1 MEHQQ
6 EKETSLRDLQTVR
19 EQLETERAKRM
30 QLEKSATNQK
40 AEIARLSDRSVKLD
54 KELNKALKDLKDKEW
69 EIKQLESKQDKTI
82 VEHVHVLEEAKR
94 VTDRQLIEVQ
104 IELEKMKT
112 YARSLQMAK
121 SKMQGEAEDLSLKY
135 VRELKSREQDIKDQ
149 EKKTTETLANLEKE
163 RRAKEEAELHNYRV
177 QTELQQA
184 RQQAEE
190 LSERLVATERS
201 KHALE
206 DELERL
212 VEESTSSDSL
222 AKVQRT
228 YESRIAELETE
239 LDESEMA
246 KVTAL
251 NIRDQ
256 IERQHAEIRNMV
268 LTSSPLD
275 KDFHSKLLRE
285 FQRSEDALKR
295 RMSIRPNHPRLS
307 GTRSLHPKSTTH
319 TSPRKSLGSSQ
330 SPDSAKPSRDAGTKV
345 TVLKQHVEC
354 LQAQMV
360 ASTRVRQHLETTV
373 RELTVELA
381 KSDGSKQSLEKY
393 KVRLVKENEKLSRL
407 LQDESNARRAAEA
420 AQVVDVQAMW
430 VKFQGALTDE
440 RESCIRLEE
449 SRKALVS

>member
-1 MEHQQ
+1 MRE
-6 EKETSLRDLQTVR
+6 LQTVR
-19 EQLETERAKRM
+19 EQLETEKTKRTL
-30 QLEKSATNQK
+30 LEKTATSQK
-40 AEIARLSDRSVKLD
+40 AELAKLKDRNVTFD

-69 EIKQLESKQDKTI
+69 DIKQLESKQDKTI

-94 VTDRQLIEVQ
+94 VTDRHLTEVQ
-104 IELEKMKT
+104 DELEKMKT

-135 VRELKSREQDIKDQ
+135 VRELKNREQDIKGQ
-149 EKKTTETLANLEKE
+149 EKKTTEALTNLEKE

-184 RQQAEE
+184 RQEAEE
-190 LSERLVATERS
+190 LSERLVAAERS
-201 KHALE
+201 KNALE
-206 DELERL
+206 EELERL
-212 VEESTSSDSL
+212 VEESGGSHSL

-246 KVTAL
+246 KTTAL

-256 IERQHAEIRNMV
+256 IERQHAEIRKMV
-268 LTSSPLD
+268 LTGSPLD

-285 FQRSEDALKR
+285 FQRSEDALKSQV
-295 RMSIRPNHPRLS
+295 SIRPKHPRLS
-307 GTRSLHPKSTTH
+307 GANPLHPMSSH
-319 TSPRKSLGSSQ
+319 ASPRKSLNSSQ
-330 SPDSAKPSRDAGTKV
+330 SNSSPDSTKPVYDADIKV
-345 TVLKQHVEC
+345 AVLKQHVQC
-354 LQAQMV
+354 LEANMA

-373 RELTVELA
+373 RELTADLA

-393 KVRLVKENEKLSRL
+393 KARLVKENERLSRL
-407 LQDESNARRAAEA
+407 LQEEANARRAAEA
-420 AQVVDVQAMW
+420 AQVDDVQAMW
-430 VKFQGALTDE
+430 DKFQGALTDE
-440 RESCIRLEE
+440 RECHNRMEE